1 MRRRLVTVLG
11 AAIALGTAAA
21 GPVTA
26 HEPTC
31 VDFGALGIVVH
42 GQHVV
47 RDYVIGDAV
56 SGWPID
62 GGAGQYVAG
71 SGAAVPGGPGPGFHF
86 PNDFAPGAS
95 FCNEQS
101 RSPGRH
107 F

>member
-1 MRRRLVTVLG
+1 MRRRL
-11 AAIALGTAAA
+11 ISAAA
-21 GPVTA
+21 SAALVLAIGAPVAA

-47 RDYVIGDAV
+47 RDYVIGGAV
-56 SGWPID
+56 EGWPIT
-62 GGAGQYVAG
+62 GGAGQYVRG
-71 SGAAVPGGPGPGFHF
+71 SGAATPGGPGPGFHF
-86 PNDFAPGAS
+86 PNGFAPGAS

-101 RSPGRH
+101 QSPGDH